1 MSAASSSRPPLEA
14 VRARTDG
21 DRVLGVEVARGL
33 RVEVEVSAA
42 ATAATAAT
50 TARGEPTE
58 PARPLTPFHERLLSE
73 ELTLRSADSHQRMA
87 NALSEAKVDLNPHQ
101 VEAAAFALDSL
112 SRGGCMLADEVGLGK
127 TIEAGLTIG
136 QLVAEGKTRILI
148 LAPATLRAQWNS
160 ELQEKF
166 GLESVLV
173 DGRTVRATGNC
184 FDQPFPV
191 ICSHPF
197 AANKAALVA
206 EIPWDLVVIDEA
218 HRLRNAHKQGH
229 KTGQALRA
237 ALAGRPKLLLTA
249 TPLQNDLMELFG
261 LMSLLDE
268 QILGPEHAFRTR
280 YQVDP
285 ECGGLKED
293 AVAELKERLAPVVQ
307 RTLRRQVREY
317 VRYTNRRSIVEDF
330 APSPEEQDLYEK
342 VSEYLRRSEA
352 AAIEPGKKT
361 LLTLCYRKLLASST
375 YAIAPTLRRLADN
388 LEKRL
393 EAAKL
398 GAQAMALFEPEEAK
412 QFAEEGEEWSDDP
425 AKPTSLRTLQNEVWE
440 LKQYADLADS
450 IKVNAK
456 GEALK
461 RALDRTFTVMR
472 AHQWPEKALIFTES
486 KRTQQYLF
494 NLLSANGYQGKIS
507 LLAGDLAATPEERR
521 ALVDEFRNRSQI
533 LICTEAGAEGLNL
546 QFCNLVVNY
555 DLPWNPQRV
564 EQRIGRCH
572 RYGQQRDVLV
582 INFLNRQNA
591 ADARLFELLEKKL
604 NLFDGVFG
612 ASDEILG
619 ALESGVDFERR
630 VLDIYQSCRHP
641 DEINAAF
648 DKLRSD
654 MEQRISTRMT
664 EMRSVVLERFDGDV
678 RRKLKLASE
687 QTKEVLAKRQ
697 QEARALTGSVL
708 GKGVSSGRL
717 QVAKAAYAVR
727 DRTHDAI
734 SYLQLDAAGLPSRLA
749 RLAGSEGWWFVYKFE
764 LTGLKPEEKLVHL
777 VLVREKDGGF
787 RALPVQDGAHF
798 VKLAAKVDR
807 RRPEGVSVSLL
818 QEQALLA
825 AKDELIRAAERRN
838 ARELDRARERADRY
852 AEDCLLESREAV
864 EHAREQW
871 IDARKVVSNTE
882 DPAERLK
889 ARATA
894 DRLEREYRKKLASL
908 RNEEEKRYAAKDRQ
922 ISDLVNKSKVTEK
935 RSLIASAYFWLS

>member
-1 MSAASSSRPPLEA
+1 ME
-14 VRARTDG
+14 T
-21 DRVLGVEVARGL
+21 VLAEVARGL
-33 RVEVEVSAA
+33 RLEVEADAA
-42 ATAATAAT
+42 AIA
-50 TARGEPTE
+50 ARGAEATE
-58 PARPLTPFHERLLSE
+58 PPPRTLTPFHERLLAE
-73 ELTLRSADSHQRMA
+73 ELLARSGDTQQRLA
-87 NALSEAKVDLNPHQ
+87 GALSEAKVDLNPHQ
-101 VEAAAFALDSL
+101 VEGAMFALDSL
-112 SRGGCMLADEVGLGK
+112 SRGGCMLGDEVGLGK
-127 TIEAGLTIG
+127 TIEAGLVIA
-136 QLVAEGKTRILI
+136 QLMAEGKTRILI

-160 ELQEKF
+160 ELREKF
-166 GLESVLV
+166 DLDSVMV

-197 AANKAALVA
+197 AANKAHLTS

-218 HRLRNAHKQGH
+218 HRLRNAHRPNNKM
-229 KTGQALRA
+229 GQALKA
-237 ALAGRPKLLLTA
+237 SLGGKPKLLLTA

-268 QILGPEHAFRTR
+268 QILGPEHAFRSR
-280 YQVDP
+280 YRVD
-285 ECGGLKED
+285 EGGGMSE
-293 AVAELKERLAPVVQ
+293 AAAGELKERLAPVVQ

-330 APSPEEQDLYEK
+330 TPSPEEHDLYEK
-342 VSEYLRRSEA
+342 VSEYLQRSEA

-375 YAIAPTLRRLADN
+375 YAIAPTLRRLSDN

-393 EAAKL
+393 AAAKL
-398 GAQAMALFEPEEAK
+398 GQQALAMFEPEEAK
-412 QFAEEGEEWSDDP
+412 QFVEEGEEWSDDP
-425 AKPTSLRTLQNEVWE
+425 AKAPNVRALEQEVWE
-440 LKQYADLADS
+440 LRQYADLADS

-461 RALDRTFTVMR
+461 RGLDRTFTVMR
-472 AHQWPEKALIFTES
+472 AHGWPEKALIFTES

-494 NLLSANGYQGKIS
+494 NLLSEHGYRGKIS
-507 LLAGDLAATPEERR
+507 LLSGDAGTPEDRR
-521 ALVDEFRNRSQI
+521 ALVDDFRNKTQI

-582 INFLNRQNA
+582 INFLNRMNA

-630 VLDIYQSCRHP
+630 ILDIYQGCRKVE
-641 DEINAAF
+641 DINAAF
-648 DKLRSD
+648 DKLRSE
-654 MEQRISTRMT
+654 MEGRISQRMT

-678 RRKLKLASE
+678 RRRLRGQSE
-687 QTKEVLAKRQ
+687 QTKEALAKRQ
-697 QEARALTGSVL
+697 QEARALTSSVL
-708 GKGVSSGRL
+708 GSRTSGRL
-717 QVAKAAYAVR
+717 EIAKAAYAVKER
-727 DRTHDAI
+727 KQDAV

-749 RLAGSEGWWFVYKFE
+749 RLAGSEGWWFAYKFE
-764 LTGLKPEEKLVHL
+764 TTGLKPEEKLVHL
-777 VLVREKDGGF
+777 VLVKDREGNF
-787 RALPVQDGAHF
+787 RALPLQDGAHF
-798 VKLAAKVDR
+798 VKLVAKEEKR
-807 RRPEGVSVSLL
+807 RQPAPVSVQLM
-818 QEQALLA
+818 QEQSLVT
-825 AKDELIRAAERRN
+825 AKDEIVRAAERRN
-838 ARELDRARERADRY
+838 ALELDKAKERADRY
-852 AEDCLLESREAV
+852 VEDCLMESREAV
-864 EHAREQW
+864 EAARQQW
-871 IDARKVVSNTE
+871 IDARKQVSSVE
-882 DPAERLK
+882 DIAERAK
-889 ARATA
+889 ARANS
-894 DRLEREYRKKLASL
+894 DRMEREYRRKLSSL

-922 ISDLVNKSKVTEK
+922 LAELANKAKVNEK

>member
-1 MSAASSSRPPLEA
+1 M
-14 VRARTDG
+14 
-21 DRVLGVEVARGL
+21 
-33 RVEVEVSAA
+33 RVEVVVSAA
-42 ATAATAAT
+42 TVA
-50 TARGEPTE
+50 ARGEGE
-58 PARPLTPFHERLLSE
+58 PGRPLTPFHERLLSE

-136 QLVAEGKTRILI
+136 QLMAEGKTRILI

-160 ELQEKF
+160 ELKEKF
-166 GLESVLV
+166 DLESVLV

-206 EIPWDLVVIDEA
+206 EIPWDVVVIDEA
-218 HRLRNAHKQGH
+218 HRLRNVHKQGH

-237 ALAGRPKLLLTA
+237 ALQGRPKLLLTA

-268 QILGPEHAFRTR
+268 QILGPEHAFRSR

-330 APSPEEQDLYEK
+330 APSAEEQDLYEK

-398 GAQAMALFEPEEAK
+398 GAQAMALFEPEEAR
-412 QFAEEGEEWSDDP
+412 QYAEEGEEWSDDP

-494 NLLSANGYQGKIS
+494 NLLSDNGYRGKIS
-507 LLAGDLAATPEERR
+507 LLSGDVAATPEERR
-521 ALVDEFRNRSQI
+521 ALVDDFRNRSQI

-678 RRKLKLASE
+678 RRRLKLASE
-687 QTKEVLAKRQ
+687 QTKEVLARRQ

-708 GKGVSSGRL
+708 GNRASGRL

-764 LTGLKPEEKLVHL
+764 LSGIKPEEKLVHL

-787 RALPVQDGAHF
+787 RALPLSDGAHF
-798 VKLAAKVDR
+798 VKLSAKVEKR
-807 RRPEGVSVSLL
+807 RQTESVSVSLM

-838 ARELDRARERADRY
+838 AWELDRARERADRY

-864 EHAREQW
+864 EKAREQW
-871 IDARKVVSNTE
+871 VEARKAVMA
-882 DPAERLK
+882 AEEAADRIK
-889 ARATA
+889 ARAHA
-894 DRLEREYRKKLASL
+894 DRMEREYRKKLASL

-922 ISDLVNKSKVTEK
+922 IADLTQKAKVAEK

>member
-1 MSAASSSRPPLEA
+1 M
-14 VRARTDG
+14 
-21 DRVLGVEVARGL
+21 GVEVARGL

-42 ATAATAAT
+42 ATAA
-50 TARGEPTE
+50 RGEAE
-58 PARPLTPFHERLLSE
+58 PARALTPFHERLLSE

-101 VEAAAFALDSL
+101 VEAASFALDSI

-136 QLVAEGKTRILI
+136 QLVAEGKNRILI

-160 ELQEKF
+160 ELKEKF
-166 GLESVLV
+166 DLESVLV

-197 AANKAALVA
+197 AANKAALLA
-206 EIPWDLVVIDEA
+206 EIPWDLVIIDEA
-218 HRLRNAHKQGH
+218 HRLRNAHKPGH

-237 ALAGRPKLLLTA
+237 ALQGRPKLLLTA

-268 QILGPEHAFRTR
+268 QILGPEHAFRSR

-285 ECGGLKED
+285 EAGGLKED
-293 AVAELKERLAPVVQ
+293 SVAELKERLAPVVQ

-317 VRYTNRRSIVEDF
+317 VRYTHRRSIVEDF

-352 AAIEPGKKT
+352 AAIEPGRKT

-375 YAIAPTLRRLADN
+375 YAIAPTLRKLAEN
-388 LEKRL
+388 LDKRL

-398 GAQAMALFEPEEAK
+398 GAQALALFEPEEAK
-412 QFAEEGEEWSDDP
+412 QFAEEGEEWSDEPGKP
-425 AKPTSLRTLQNEVWE
+425 ANVRTLQNEVWE

-494 NLLSANGYQGKIS
+494 NLLSEHGYRGKIS
-507 LLAGDLAATPEERR
+507 LLSGDLAVTPEERR
-521 ALVDEFRNRSQI
+521 ALVEEFRDRTQI

-648 DKLRSD
+648 DKLRAD
-654 MEQRISTRMT
+654 MEQRISSRMT

-678 RRKLKLASE
+678 RRRLKLAGE
-687 QTKEVLAKRQ
+687 QTKEVLARRQ

-708 GKGVSSGRL
+708 GNRASGRL

-734 SYLQLDAAGLPSRLA
+734 TYLQLDAAGLPSRLA

-777 VLVREKDGGF
+777 VLVRDKDGGF
-787 RALPVQDGAHF
+787 RALPVNDGAHF
-798 VKLAAKVDR
+798 VKLAAKVEKR
-807 RRPEGVSVSLL
+807 RQPEAVSVSLL

-825 AKDELIRAAERRN
+825 AKDELLRAVERRN

-871 IDARKVVSNTE
+871 MEARKAVLASE
-882 DPAERLK
+882 DPAERVK
-889 ARATA
+889 ARAHA

-922 ISDLVNKSKVTEK
+922 LAELVQKAKVTEK

>member
-1 MSAASSSRPPLEA
+1 
-14 VRARTDG
+14 
-21 DRVLGVEVARGL
+21 LGVEVARGL

-42 ATAATAAT
+42 TA
-50 TARGEPTE
+50 ARGEAE
-58 PARPLTPFHERLLSE
+58 PGRPLTPFHERLLSE

-127 TIEAGLTIG
+127 TIEAGLAIG
-136 QLVAEGKTRILI
+136 QLIAEGKNRILI

-160 ELQEKF
+160 ELKEKF
-166 GLESVLV
+166 DLESVLV

-197 AANKAALVA
+197 AANKAAMLA
-206 EIPWDLVVIDEA
+206 EIPWDVVVIDEA
-218 HRLRNAHKQGH
+218 HRLRNCHRQGH

-237 ALAGRPKLLLTA
+237 ALLGRPKLLLTA

-268 QILGPEHAFRTR
+268 QILGPEHAFRSR

-285 ECGGLKED
+285 ECGGLRED
-293 AVAELKERLAPVVQ
+293 AVTELKERLAPVVQ

-375 YAIAPTLRRLADN
+375 YAIAPTLRKLSDN

-398 GAQAMALFEPEEAK
+398 GAQALALFEPEEAK
-412 QFAEEGEEWSDDP
+412 QYAEEGEEWSDEP
-425 AKPTSLRTLQNEVWE
+425 AKPSNLRTLQNEVWE

-494 NLLSANGYQGKIS
+494 NLLSDHGYRGKVS
-507 LLAGDLAATPEERR
+507 LLSGDVAAAPEERR
-521 ALVDEFRNRSQI
+521 ALVEEFRHRSQI

-654 MEQRISTRMT
+654 MEQRISSRMT

-678 RRKLKLASE
+678 RRRLKLASE
-687 QTKEVLAKRQ
+687 QTKEVLARRQ

-708 GKGVSSGRL
+708 GNRASGRL

-764 LTGLKPEEKLVHL
+764 LTGLKAEEKLVHL
-777 VLVREKDGGF
+777 VLIRERDGGF

-798 VKLAAKVDR
+798 VKLAAKLEKR
-807 RRPEGVSVSLL
+807 RQPEAVSVSLL

-825 AKDELIRAAERRN
+825 AKDELVRVAERRN
-838 ARELDRARERADRY
+838 ARELDRARDRADRY

-871 IDARKVVSNTE
+871 VEVRKSVLASE
-882 DPAERLK
+882 DPAERVK
-889 ARATA
+889 ARSHA

-922 ISDLVNKSKVTEK
+922 ITDLMQKAKVTEK
-935 RSLIASAYFWLS
+935 RSMIASAYFWLS